1 MVGKVDEKG
10 SDILDG
16 QQSKVCKHLIFW
28 FIFYGIAGWL
38 LDVTRYSDHSNTANF
53 LVLLGLSFMAFI
65 TWKD

>member
-1 MVGKVDEKG
+1 MKRDPDIIRWSTIKG
-10 SDILDG
+10 FA
-16 QQSKVCKHLIFW
+16 KHLIFW

-53 LVLLGLSFMAFI
+53 LVLLGLSFFMAFI